1 MRPLAVLALALLAV
15 AVLAG
20 TGSARPQK
28 GCALRRGPGDTL
40 VHSAD
45 FQVVNI
51 SCEVGWRVALA
62 CVRFTYGH
70 AGNCDAAGYRWRC
83 TSARLGLGS
92 TQRCLAGRRSMQ
104 IVWLD

>member
-1 MRPLAVLALALLAV
+1 MRLAVLVFAAAVALLV
-15 AVLAG
+15 AG
-20 TGSARPQK
+20 IGSAGPQK
-28 GCALRRGPGDTL
+28 RCALRRGPGDTL

-45 FQVVNI
+45 FSVVNI

-62 CVRFTYGH
+62 CVRFTFGH

-92 TQRCLAGRRSMQ
+92 TQRCVAGRRSVQ
-104 IVWLD
+104 IAWLD